1 MNTTTSMK
9 PQEETLLDEYLKTR
23 KSDLNLDQFTYI
35 LKIYPSLLVCMSDG
49 KLDKEEWDGVLSIS
63 KGLALLYLDQTPNAN
78 AEQIEQV
85 FRTEFRYLLENID
98 KWEKKFLNTLRNYL
112 EQHSDEKEFVQEAMY
127 LFANAA
133 DGIAHEEQ
141 RAIDELSSRLSL
153 DY

>member
-1 MNTTTSMK
+1 MK
-9 PQEETLLDEYLKTR
+9 QQEELLLDEYLKTR
-23 KSDLNLDQFTYI
+23 KSELTLDQFTYI
-35 LKIYPSLLVCMSDG
+35 LKIYPALLVCMSDG

-63 KGLALLYLDQTPNAN
+63 KGLALLYLDQMPNAS
-78 AEQIEQV
+78 AEHIEQL
-85 FRTEFRYLLENID
+85 FRTEFRYLLENIE

-112 EQHSDEKEFVQEAMY
+112 EEHSDDKEFVQEAMY

-141 RAIDELSSRLSL
+141 RTIDTLSSRLSL

>member
-1 MNTTTSMK
+1 MNTTALMK
-9 PQEETLLDEYLKTR
+9 PQEETLLEEYMKTR
-23 KSDLNLDQFTYI
+23 KSDLSIDQFTYI

-63 KGLALLYLDQTPNAN
+63 KGLALLYLDQTPSAN
-78 AEQIEQV
+78 AEQIEQL

-112 EQHSDEKEFVQEAMY
+112 EQHNDEKEFVQEAMY

-141 RAIDELSSRLSL
+141 RTIDQLSSRLSL

>member
-1 MNTTTSMK
+1 MKDAPPMK
-9 PQEETLLDEYLKTR
+9 PQEETLFEEYY
-23 KSDLNLDQFTYI
+23 KSRNSELSLDQFTYI

-63 KGLALLYLDQTPNAN
+63 KGLALLYLDQMPNAS
-78 AEQIEQV
+78 AEKMEQL

-98 KWEKKFLNTLRNYL
+98 KWEKKFLNTLRNFL
-112 EQHSDEKEFVQEAMY
+112 EEHPGDKEFVQEAMY

-133 DGIAHEEQ
+133 DGISHEEQ
-141 RAIDELSSRLSL
+141 RAIDTLSGRLSL

>member
-1 MNTTTSMK
+1 MK
-9 PQEETLLDEYLKTR
+9 PQQEALLEEYLKTR
-23 KSDLNLDQFTYI
+23 KSDLSIDQFTYI
-35 LKIYPSLLVCMSDG
+35 LKIYPALLVCMSDG

-63 KGLALLYLDQTPNAN
+63 KGLALLYLDQMPNAS
-78 AEQIEQV
+78 AEKIEQV

-112 EQHSDEKEFVQEAMY
+112 DENSGDKEFVQEAMY

-141 RAIDELSSRLSL
+141 RTIDTLSARLSL